1 MPKPNKSIPIDE
13 LCRSFDGTTLDEG
26 ITVSTMTTPIL
37 FGSWTVQEQGPGF
50 LEVINK
56 KFFLIRMIP
65 HSMLNDQL
73 VSLVWI
79 SDTELHIKI
88 KWPSFLSKL
97 SKHVAFQ
104 KNEAATNQFGSQ
116 HEVFKSMTN
125 YLVEIAD
132 HDKKCTIDTIVF
144 KFKAPMDMENG
155 TSEVLDVTLTD
166 TDLED
171 GETLPPG
178 NKIKVHQLVLQQAVA
193 DEDKPK
199 TIKTTKRNVGTGTQ
213 LRFLLF
219 IHVCVLYCIEVYASH
234 HYSFLIF

>member
-1 MPKPNKSIPIDE
+1 
-13 LCRSFDGTTLDEG
+13 
-26 ITVSTMTTPIL
+26 
-37 FGSWTVQEQGPGF
+37 
-50 LEVINK
+50 
-56 KFFLIRMIP
+56 MIP

-79 SDTELHIKI
+79 SNTELHIKI

-116 HEVFKSMTN
+116 HEVFKLMTN

-132 HDKKCTIDTIVF
+132 HDKKCIIDTIVF

-178 NKIKVHQLVLQQAVA
+178 NKIKVHQLVLQQAIA
-193 DEDKPK
+193 EEDKPK
-199 TIKTTKRNVGTGTQ
+199 TIKTTKWNVGTGKQ
-213 LRFLLF
+213 
-219 IHVCVLYCIEVYASH
+219 IE
-234 HYSFLIF
+234 

>member
-1 MPKPNKSIPIDE
+1 MSKKNKSISLE
-13 LCRSFDGTTLDEG
+13 EVCRSFDGTTLDEG

-37 FGSWTVQEQGPGF
+37 FGTWTVQEQGAGF

-65 HSMLNDQL
+65 HSMVNDQL
-73 VSLVWI
+73 VELVWI

-104 KNEAATNQFGSQ
+104 KNEQATNQFATG

-132 HDKKCTIDTIVF
+132 MDKKCIIDTIVF
-144 KFKAPMDMENG
+144 KFRSPMNMDNG
-155 TSEVLDVTLTD
+155 KSEVLDVTLTD
-166 TDLED
+166 ADIEP

-178 NKIKVHQLVLQQAVA
+178 NKIKVHQLVLQQAIA
-193 DEDKPK
+193 EEDKPK
-199 TIKTTKRNVGTGTQ
+199 AIKTTKRNVVTGK
-213 LRFLLF
+213 
-219 IHVCVLYCIEVYASH
+219 
-234 HYSFLIF
+234 

>member
-1 MPKPNKSIPIDE
+1 MSKKNKSISLE
-13 LCRSFDGTTLDEG
+13 EVCRSFDGTTLDEG

-37 FGSWTVQEQGPGF
+37 FGTWTVQEQGAGF

-65 HSMLNDQL
+65 HSMVNDQL
-73 VSLVWI
+73 VELVWI

-104 KNEAATNQFGSQ
+104 KNEQATNQFATG

-132 HDKKCTIDTIVF
+132 MDKKCIIDTIVF
-144 KFKAPMDMENG
+144 KFRSPMNMDNG
-155 TSEVLDVTLTD
+155 RSEVLDVTLTD
-166 TDLED
+166 ADIEP

-178 NKIKVHQLVLQQAVA
+178 NKIKVHQLVLQQAIA
-193 DEDKPK
+193 EEDKPK
-199 TIKTTKRNVGTGTQ
+199 AIKTTKRNVVTGK
-213 LRFLLF
+213 
-219 IHVCVLYCIEVYASH
+219 
-234 HYSFLIF
+234 